1 MIRRPSKLTQRWRQ
15 AAALVAEVN
24 QAATAE
30 TDIVRMAVAQENVD
44 DSNIASLFDD
54 ELFVEDDDVDVPA
67 TSDEKVQVSESSY

>member
-15 AAALVAEVN
+15 AAVLVAEAN
-24 QAATAE
+24 QAAAAE
-30 TDIVRMAVAQENVD
+30 TDIVRMAMAQENVD

-54 ELFVEDDDVDVPA
+54 ELFVENDDVGVPA